1 MEEALDLS
9 SDRILIDDEF
19 GPHLLNCIQLNFY
32 LQYEH
37 FRYEQCIYVS
47 PVDNLVGTV
56 TSLEAGQIHGKG
68 KRMFSFAKL
77 LGPTSL
83 VPGLLIYVT
92 VAGV

>member
-1 MEEALDLS
+1 MNIS
-9 SDRILIDDEF
+9 GMKKIT
-19 GPHLLNCIQLNFY
+19 
-32 LQYEH
+32 
-37 FRYEQCIYVS
+37 YVS

-56 TSLEAGQIHGKG
+56 TRLEAGQIHGKG

-83 VPGLLIYVT
+83 LSGIFIEVK